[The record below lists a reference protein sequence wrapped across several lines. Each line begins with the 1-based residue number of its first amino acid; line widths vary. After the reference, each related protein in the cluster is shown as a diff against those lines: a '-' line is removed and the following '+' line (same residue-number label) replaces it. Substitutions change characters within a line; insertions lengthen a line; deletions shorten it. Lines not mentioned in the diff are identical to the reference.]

1 MLSHVCWKL
10 SQANQ
15 MINEEDKAFQSRLL
29 LIPFSSLVV
38 TGEEDPNMYNQ
49 WLMIRE
55 LISALMPDFASLLVH
70 GKLDAH
76 AIRDCATFLQAAI
89 GRKRDRNANMWALLL
104 YFMLVL
110 NMLFQ
115 ETAESQE
122 AIFEWMIKA
131 VTRATYELNNHQS
144 PLDQFVLSVNKC
156 LTVRSNP
163 LGRENEVIFWHN
175 YRTTCSPVAPVFTTA
190 TSSPTLWFAFRLEP
204 TVNVLKTVLGKNF
217 SVVELNRMIDECSWA
232 VRGKGMF
239 YDCATNSWPICNVI
253 HDSDTHVNTQARCVT
268 GCRCS
273 TVL

>member
-1 MLSHVCWKL
+1 VVLDLLDYAKPLHEPGGCCSRDKL
-10 SQANQ
+10 AGG
-15 MINEEDKAFQSRLL
+15 LL
-29 LIPFSSLVV
+29 
-38 TGEEDPNMYNQ
+38 
-49 WLMIRE
+49 
-55 LISALMPDFASLLVH
+55 ALRCCGF
-70 GKLDAH
+70 
-76 AIRDCATFLQAAI
+76 
-89 GRKRDRNANMWALLL
+89 
-104 YFMLVL
+104 
-110 NMLFQ
+110 
-115 ETAESQE
+115 
-122 AIFEWMIKA
+122 
-131 VTRATYELNNHQS
+131 
-144 PLDQFVLSVNKC
+144 
-156 LTVRSNP
+156 TVRSNP